1 MVEWYKRRQMRRS
14 LKSPSRSRNMDTSK
28 DPEGIANNADKP
40 KIFEEH
46 MRELKDLLSS
56 LPNDENDTTVDN
68 DEKHDQDVDEARNA
82 VLEAFNKSKNNTEN
96 DERITSCKNR
106 VFKSEFGLRY
116 DDNPNV
122 FRTDENSVYRITG
135 IDQIADIINCGYV
148 RSKEGKVKGG
158 HENEVFWSAGG
169 DKLNFIDERPILE
182 TSIDTVKDGQIG
194 ALSLDDL
201 TAVWVFDGESG
212 KRENK
217 LNTIK
222 DIKRFMGKDEQISV
236 EELNKKIKD
245 GISLADISAT
255 F

>member
-1 MVEWYKRRQMRRS
+1 MRRS
-14 LKSPSRSRNMDTSK
+14 LESLSRSRNMDMSK
-28 DPEGIANNADKP
+28 DPEGIANYGNKP
-40 KIFEEH
+40 KTFEEH
-46 MRELKDLLSS
+46 MKELKDLLSS
-56 LPNDENDTTVDN
+56 LPNDENVTAVDH
-68 DEKHDQDVDEARNA
+68 DEKHEQNVNEARNA
-82 VLEAFNKSKNNTEN
+82 VLEAFNKSNNNTEN
-96 DERITSCKNR
+96 DKRITSCKNR
-106 VFKSEFGLRY
+106 VFKSEFGPRY

-122 FRTDENSVYRITG
+122 FRTDENSVYRVTG

-148 RSKEGKVKGG
+148 RSKERKVKGG
-158 HENEVFWSAGG
+158 HENEVFWSVGG

-182 TSIDTVKDGQIG
+182 TSNDTVKDGQIG
-194 ALSLDDL
+194 ALSLNDL
-201 TAVWVFDGESG
+201 TAVWVFDGKSG

>member
-1 MVEWYKRRQMRRS
+1 MRRS
-14 LKSPSRSRNMDTSK
+14 LESPSGSRNMDTSK
-28 DPEGIANNADKP
+28 DPEGIANYADKP
-40 KIFEEH
+40 KNFEKH

-56 LPNDENDTTVDN
+56 LPNDGNDTTVDN
-68 DEKHDQDVDEARNA
+68 DEKHDQDVGEARNA

-182 TSIDTVKDGQIG
+182 TFIDTVKDGQIG

-217 LNTIK
+217 LNTVK

>member
-1 MVEWYKRRQMRRS
+1 MGRS
-14 LKSPSRSRNMDTSK
+14 LESLSRSRNMDMSK
-28 DPEGIANNADKP
+28 DSEGISGYADKP
-40 KIFEEH
+40 KTFEEH

-56 LPNDENDTTVDN
+56 LPDDGNDVSIDN
-68 DEKHDQDVDEARNA
+68 DEEHQQGIVEARNA
-82 VLEAFNKSKNNTEN
+82 VLDVFNKSKNNTEN

-122 FRTDENSVYRITG
+122 FRTNESSVYRITG
-135 IDQIADIINCGYV
+135 IDQIADIVNCGYI
-148 RSKEGKVKGG
+148 RSKEGKTKGG
-158 HENEVFWSAGG
+158 HENEVFWSTGG

-182 TSIDTVKDGQIG
+182 APVDTVKDGQIG

-201 TAVWVFDGESG
+201 TAVWVFDSESG

-217 LNTIK
+217 LDTIK
-222 DIKRFMGKDEQISV
+222 DIKRFMGKDEQIDV
-236 EELNKKIKD
+236 EELNKKLKD
-245 GISLADISAT
+245 GINLTDISAS